1 MSTVKRLSL
10 KGAALLLV
18 IAVMVLAGPAS
29 FPKPAYAY
37 CLWGVTITDYYSTG
51 GVCYTDC
58 PNTRVCYGD
67 TSGYIYDSQMG
78 ECWYCIN

>member
-1 MSTVKRLSL
+1 MNTMKRLSL

-18 IAVMVLAGPAS
+18 IAVMVLAGQAS
-29 FPKPAYAY
+29 FPEPASA
-37 CLWGVTITDYYSTG
+37 CMWGVTITDYYSTG

-67 TSGYIYDSQMG
+67 TSGYITESYMG
-78 ECWYCIN
+78 ECWYCG